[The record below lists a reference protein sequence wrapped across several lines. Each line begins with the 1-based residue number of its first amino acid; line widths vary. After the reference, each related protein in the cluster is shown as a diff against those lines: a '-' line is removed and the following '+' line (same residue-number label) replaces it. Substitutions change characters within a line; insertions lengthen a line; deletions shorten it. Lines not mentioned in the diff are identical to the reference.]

1 MLFEGFLACLDGRLE
16 DVVALARRV
25 LEWGEEMGV
34 AAWSRASLTTN
45 SAFARALL
53 HLGQADEAL
62 QLSVWPGQPALCLAH
77 LGQRDRVAG
86 SLDRRVVARPEIGS
100 IEDETPAQVDIMY
113 LEAAVLVEHQQAAEL
128 LKPRGLQ
135 QAYHNH
141 WWEMTD
147 FDGKRGLEIFLEN
160 APDVHAQLD
169 VYWACRFG
177 EVDVPALLGRWK
189 TRCSTLHIKDG
200 PLIEGEP
207 HTAVGAGRMDI
218 PAVIGAADAETLQ
231 WLIVEL
237 DHCATDMLT
246 AVRQS
251 IDYLTANGLGEAK
264 TRP

>member
-1 MLFEGFLACLDGRLE
+1 MKPISLQLYSVREQLKEDFLGTLEKVAQFGYVAVEGGRPEDRSPGELKKILDDLGLA
-16 DVVALARRV
+16 VSSVHYA
-25 LEWGEEMGV
+25 
-34 AAWSRASLTTN
+34 LTTEEN
-45 SAFARALL
+45 VNEVVDFAGLFGINVIVSGWRR
-53 HLGQADEAL
+53 EA
-62 QLSVWPGQPALCLAH
+62 W
-77 LGQRDRVAG
+77 
-86 SLDRRVVARPEIGS
+86 
-100 IEDETPAQVDIMY
+100 ETVDGIR
-113 LEAAVLVEHQQAAEL
+113 EAAGALQQAAEL

-141 WWEMTD
+141 WWEMRG

-189 TRCSTLHIKDG
+189 TRCSTLHVKDG